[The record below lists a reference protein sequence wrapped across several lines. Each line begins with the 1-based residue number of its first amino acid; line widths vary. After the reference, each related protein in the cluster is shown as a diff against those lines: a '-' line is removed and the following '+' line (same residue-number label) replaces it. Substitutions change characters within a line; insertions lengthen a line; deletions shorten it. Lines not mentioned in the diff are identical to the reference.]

1 MIIWFDVEYR
11 PLIILFSL
19 FLVRRPAANTAQHA
33 EIPTNN
39 MIVHV
44 GDFVTPTLW
53 SRLAG
58 KLNSYAHREG
68 KKTLNDTLANIM
80 SLLWAR

>member
-1 MIIWFDVEYR
+1 
-11 PLIILFSL
+11 
-19 FLVRRPAANTAQHA
+19 
-33 EIPTNN
+33 

-53 SRLAG
+53 SRFAG
-58 KLNSYAHREG
+58 KFNSYAHRE